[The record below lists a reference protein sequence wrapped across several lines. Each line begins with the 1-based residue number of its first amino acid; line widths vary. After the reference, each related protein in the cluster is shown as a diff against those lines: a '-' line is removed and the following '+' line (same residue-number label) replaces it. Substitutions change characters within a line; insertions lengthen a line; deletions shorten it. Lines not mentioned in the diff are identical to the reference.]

1 MSTRIE
7 DKDAAETGSGP
18 RNEMRMINRA
28 ATILRALGDHPSGL
42 SLGQI
47 AKETGLA
54 RATVQRLVGA
64 LAAERLVCTS
74 SGAGGT
80 RLGAELARLGA
91 LVHCDVRSLVRPLL
105 LDLHARVEE
114 TVDLTALHDGE
125 AIVVDQF
132 ASPQALRVVSH
143 VGQILPLYATASG
156 KAHLTLM
163 TPAQARQ
170 ALDRPLRRLTENT
183 TTDPQQL
190 LALAGTA
197 HARVCQLDREECFD
211 GVSAIGLPIRGLASG
226 NYAIALSMPS
236 QRLDDRIDLL
246 RKELL
251 RCQAEIERLV
261 GLTAA

>member
-1 MSTRIE
+1 MSTSTE
-7 DKDAAETGSGP
+7 DKDVAETGAGP
-18 RNEMRMINRA
+18 RNEMRMISRA
-28 ATILRALGDHPSGL
+28 ASILRALGEHPSGL
-42 SLGQI
+42 SLGRI

-64 LAAERLVCTS
+64 LAAERLVCTT
-74 SGAGGT
+74 SGAGV

-132 ASPQALRVVSH
+132 ASPRALRVVSH
-143 VGQILPLYATASG
+143 VGQILPLHATASG

-163 TPAQARQ
+163 TPAEARQ
-170 ALDRPLRRLTENT
+170 ALDRPLKRFTGNT
-183 TTDPQQL
+183 ISDPGL
-190 LALAGTA
+190 LIALAGTA
-197 HARVCQLDREECFD
+197 AARECQFDREECFE

-236 QRLDDRIDLL
+236 QRLSDRSDVL
-246 RKELL
+246 REELL
-251 RCQAEIERLV
+251 RCQADIERV
-261 GLTAA
+261 VELTGA